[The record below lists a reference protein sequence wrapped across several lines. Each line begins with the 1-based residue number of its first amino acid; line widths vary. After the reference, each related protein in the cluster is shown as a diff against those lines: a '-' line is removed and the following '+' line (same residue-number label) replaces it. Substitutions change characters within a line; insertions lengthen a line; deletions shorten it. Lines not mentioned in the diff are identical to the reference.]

1 VAKQNWGVLLY
12 LLAALAA
19 LSVPLAV
26 TALPRTA
33 LDSFQQPTHEDLV
46 RAIQSLYDESSL
58 SPAGSPAPSAAGN

>member
-1 VAKQNWGVLLY
+1 VTKRNWGVLLY

-19 LSVPLAV
+19 LSAPLAV

-46 RAIQSLYDESSL
+46 RAIQSLYDESPL
-58 SPAGSPAPSAAGN
+58 SPAEAPAPSAAGN